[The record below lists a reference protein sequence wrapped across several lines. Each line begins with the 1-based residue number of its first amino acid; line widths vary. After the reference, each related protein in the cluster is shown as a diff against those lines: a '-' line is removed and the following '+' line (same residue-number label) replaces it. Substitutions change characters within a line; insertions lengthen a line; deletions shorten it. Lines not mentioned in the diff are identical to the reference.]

1 MKKLIEQI
9 FKFGIVGG
17 SAFVVE
23 FVMLALFKE
32 LLLPL
37 VLPDAGSDTLALI
50 AAPIAFTISTV
61 YNYILSVKWV
71 FVQRTDTSTTQ
82 TFGIFVLLSFIAL
95 GLNQVF
101 MTLFIK
107 MLRLNTY
114 LSKILST
121 ILVMIYNFISRKIF
135 IEEHSSKKNKEIV

>member
-9 FKFGIVGG
+9 IKFGIVGG

-23 FVMLALFKE
+23 FLMLALFKE
-32 LLLPL
+32 WILPFLLPN
-37 VLPDAGSDTLALI
+37 ASTDTLALV
-50 AAPIAFTISTV
+50 AAPIAFIISTV

-71 FVQRTDTSTTQ
+71 FVQRTDTSGQQ
-82 TFGIFVLLSFIAL
+82 TFGIFVLLSLIAL

-107 MLRLNTY
+107 TLNLDAY
-114 LSKILST
+114 VSKILST
-121 ILVMIYNFISRKIF
+121 VLVTVYNFISRKIF
-135 IEEHSSKKNKEIV
+135 IEDHSGNEKG